1 MKVDSTYEKL
11 AQTTERI
18 EETSVEVPS
27 DQSAAGNRIVDIQI
41 SKEQLN
47 QGMSIENSCNSSEK
61 GL

>member
-1 MKVDSTYEKL
+1 MHVASDLWQEEALKVDSTYEKL

-41 SKEQLN
+41 SQEQLK
-47 QGMSIENSCNSSEK
+47 QG
-61 GL
+61 

>member
-27 DQSAAGNRIVDIQI
+27 DQSATGNRIVDIQI
-41 SKEQLN
+41 SQEQLK
-47 QGMSIENSCNSSEK
+47 K
-61 GL
+61 G